1 MLGILE
7 GLLYVQGDMGL
18 TLEQVCDILNISY
31 EDAVMLAVYDKD
43 EGWII
48 DGYQYWLTA
57 QVTAWQPLPEPW
69 KGEVNE

>member
-31 EDAVMLAVYDKD
+31 EDAKTLVYTLQKQYEED
-43 EGWII
+43 EDRGLRINYL
-48 DGYQYWLTA
+48 GNTFKLT
-57 QVTAWQPLPEPW
+57 TKEEH
-69 KGEVNE
+69 K